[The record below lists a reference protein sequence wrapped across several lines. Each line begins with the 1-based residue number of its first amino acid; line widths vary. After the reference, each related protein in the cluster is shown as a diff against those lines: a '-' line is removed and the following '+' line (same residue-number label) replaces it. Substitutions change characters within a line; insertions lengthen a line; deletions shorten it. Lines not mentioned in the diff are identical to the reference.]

1 MTLRHGLLALML
13 GFGLL
18 ACDSDE
24 RGNTSAGLP
33 TGSPSPQLAL
43 FDLNG
48 KRRTLTE
55 WQGKVLLVNFWA
67 TWCAPCR
74 AEIPSFIEVRARNRD
89 RPFEVIGIAVD
100 RPDYVMEYASE
111 LAIPYPILLDPIHGG
126 SSLIPWGN
134 PQGALPYSV
143 LLDRNGRVALTHFGK
158 LSAQQLQ
165 AQLDALL

>member
-1 MTLRHGLLALML
+1 MILRHALVGFLL

-18 ACDSDE
+18 GCDTDE
-24 RGNTSAGLP
+24 HGMVGLS
-33 TGSPSPQLAL
+33 TGTDGPPLSL

-48 KRRTLTE
+48 NRRALSE

-74 AEIPSFIEVRARNRD
+74 AEIPGFIEVRERYRD
-89 RPFEVIGIAVD
+89 QPFEVIGIAVD
-100 RPDYVMEYASE
+100 RPDYVKEYATD
-111 LAIPYPILLDPIHGG
+111 LAIPYPILLDPINGG

-134 PQGALPYSV
+134 PQGVLPYSV
-143 LLDRNGRVALTHFGK
+143 LLDRNGRVALTHLGK
-158 LSAQQLQ
+158 FSVQQLQ

>member
-1 MTLRHGLLALML
+1 VTLRHGLVTLVL

-18 ACDSDE
+18 ACDSDD
-24 RGNTSAGLP
+24 RGNGSAGLP
-33 TGSPSPQLAL
+33 AGGLSPQLAL

-48 KRRTLTE
+48 NRRTLSE
-55 WQGKVLLVNFWA
+55 WQGKILLVNFWA

-74 AEIPSFIEVRARNRD
+74 AEIPGFIEVRARNRD
-89 RPFEVIGIAVD
+89 RPFEVIGVAVD
-100 RPDYVMEYASE
+100 RPDHVIEYATE

-143 LLDRNGRVALTHFGK
+143 LLDRTGRVALTHFGK
-158 LSAQQLQ
+158 LSARELQ
-165 AQLDALL
+165 VQLDNLL